1 MSIKNLSRRRF
12 LKTTAVVGGGLVVG
26 FSLFGLSDEP
36 LPVVTEPGGLVPNA
50 FLQFTADNRIIFY
63 CPRDEMGQGVMTGL
77 ATVIGEELDVSPHSM
92 EIVHCEVHS
101 DYANPAMGIQ
111 VTGGSTSINAH
122 YMPLRQ
128 VGADTRALILAA
140 AAKDLNASLGELNTE
155 DGQVLYQG
163 QTYPYGRF
171 IATAREMDPVTGAP
185 LRRQS
190 EFRYIGQLSRRTD
203 ALAKVTGQAD
213 YGLDARVEGMQYAVL
228 VRSPVFGAQ
237 LLSYDDSAVLRRPGV
252 TAVVAISNGVAIVA
266 DSYWHARDAA
276 SQLSVQWEDTPRS
289 SLTSEQQRFELI
301 AALDSDDEATAVDE
315 GDIQL
320 GLADARAQIEGEY
333 WTPYLAHAPMEPM
346 NALVRLGD
354 NDAEI
359 WLGIQSAQAAQNL
372 VSRVSGIPTEN
383 IVVHNLF
390 LGGGFGRRGVATH
403 VVEATEIAMAVGTPI
418 KLMWSREDDIQS
430 GFYRPA
436 SIARVRAAVDSNGV
450 ISAWDVKRA
459 GGDITPGTIKN
470 LLPAIFPSLP
480 TGLANGV
487 SSTVGF
493 LFSNL
498 SPDSS
503 SVEGLHENYNLTNV
517 QVKNSSIDHGVPVT
531 FWRSVGHSN
540 NAFVTESAM
549 DELAIAADLDPVELR
564 LKNTGDNPR
573 LNNVI
578 RIAGELMREMQLPD
592 GHHLGFASHGS
603 FLTDVAQVAQVSVEA
618 GKIRVH
624 KVLCVVDCGLAV
636 NPDIVRTQMEG
647 GIIFGLTAALYGEL
661 TLEAGRVKQSNF
673 HDYPMLRMD
682 EAPEIV
688 VIIVDSK
695 TEPTGVGEPSV
706 PPIAPAVA
714 NAVFRATGQRLR
726 DLPLRLVV

>member
-12 LKTTAVVGGGLVVG
+12 LKNTAVVGGGLVVG
-26 FSLFGLSDEP
+26 FSLFGLSEKP
-36 LPVVTEPGGLVPNA
+36 FPIVTEPDGFVPNA

-77 ATVIGEELDVSPHSM
+77 ATLIGEELDVSPHSM
-92 EIVHCEVHS
+92 EIVHSEVHS
-101 DYANPAMGIQ
+101 DYANPALGFQ

-122 YMPLRQ
+122 YLPLRQ
-128 VGADTRALILAA
+128 VGADTRALILRAA
-140 AAKDLNASLGELNTE
+140 ASDLGTDISDLETQ

-163 QTYPYGRF
+163 ETYPYGLF
-171 IATAREMDPVTGAP
+171 VATARTLDPVSDAP
-185 LRRQS
+185 LRS
-190 EFRYIGQLSRRTD
+190 VNNFRYIGKQTYRTD

-213 YGLDARVEGMQYAVL
+213 YGLDAQVDGMQYAVL
-228 VRSPVFGAQ
+228 VRSPVFGAK
-237 LLSYDDSAVLRRPGV
+237 LLSFESADTLKKPGV
-252 TAVVAISNGVAIVA
+252 TSVVAISNGVAIVA
-266 DSYWHARDAA
+266 DSYWHARNA
-276 SQLSVQWEDTPRS
+276 SASLSVEWEETPEQALS
-289 SLTSEQQRFELI
+289 SEQIRTQMM
-301 AALDSDDEATAVDE
+301 AALESEDETTAVNE
-315 GDIQL
+315 GDISL
-320 GLADARAQIEGEY
+320 GIADARAQIEGSY

-346 NALVRLGD
+346 NALVRLGQ

-390 LGGGFGRRGVATH
+390 LGGGFGRRGVGTH

-418 KLMWSREDDIQS
+418 KLMWSREDDIQN

-436 SIARVRAAVDSNGV
+436 SAARVRTAVDGNGRV
-450 ISAWDVKRA
+450 TAWDIKRA
-459 GGDITPGTIKN
+459 GGDITPGTVKN
-470 LLPAIFPSLP
+470 LVHSLFPIAP
-480 TGLANGV
+480 DWLANGV
-487 SSTVGF
+487 SGTVGF
-493 LFSNL
+493 LFNNL
-498 SPDSS
+498 SPDGS
-503 SVEGLHENYNLTNV
+503 SVEGLHENYSFTNV
-517 QVKNSSIDHGVPVT
+517 RVKNTSVDHGVPLT

-549 DELAIAADLDPVELR
+549 DELAVAADLDPVDLR
-564 LKNTGDNPR
+564 LKNTLDNPR

-578 RIAGELMREMQLPD
+578 RIAGERMREMQLPE

-603 FLTDVAQVAQVSVEA
+603 FQTDVAQVAQVSVEA
-618 GKIRVH
+618 SKIRVH

-647 GIIFGLTAALYGEL
+647 GIIFGLTAALYGEI
-661 TLEAGRVKQSNF
+661 TLDAGRVKQSNF
-673 HDYPMLRMD
+673 HDYPMLRVN
-682 EAPEIV
+682 ETPEIE

-726 DLPLRLVV
+726 DLPFRLPV

>member
-1 MSIKNLSRRRF
+1 MRIKNLSRRRF

-26 FSLFGLSDEP
+26 FSIFGLSEDP
-36 LPVVTEPGGLVPNA
+36 LPVVTESDGFVPNA

-77 ATVIGEELDVSPHSM
+77 ATVIGEELDVSPHTM

-111 VTGGSTSINAH
+111 ATGGSTSINAH
-122 YMPLRQ
+122 YRPLRQ

-140 AAKDLNASLGELNTE
+140 AATDLNAGINELKTE
-155 DGQVLYQG
+155 DAQVLYNG
-163 QTYPYGRF
+163 QAYPYGRF
-171 IATAREMDPVTGAP
+171 IETARNLDPVTDTP
-185 LRRQS
+185 LRSQAD
-190 EFRYIGQLSRRTD
+190 FRYIGQMSRRTD

-213 YGLDARVEGMQYAVL
+213 YGLDAKVEGMQYAVL
-228 VRSPVFGAQ
+228 VRSPVFGAK
-237 LLSYDDSAVLRRPGV
+237 LLSFDDSAVANKPGV
-252 TAVVAISNGVAIVA
+252 SAVVSISNGVAVVA
-266 DSYWHARDAA
+266 DSYWHARQAA
-276 SQLSVQWEDTPRS
+276 TALRVEWEATEHS
-289 SLTSEQQRFELI
+289 SLTSEQHRSELTS
-301 AALDSDDEATAVDE
+301 ALDSDDETTAIDE

-320 GLADARAQIEGEY
+320 GFADARAQIDGSY
-333 WTPYLAHAPMEPM
+333 WTPFLAHAPMEPM
-346 NALVRLGD
+346 NALVRLGA

-436 SIARVRAAVDSNGV
+436 SIARVRAAVDGNGV
-450 ISAWDVKRA
+450 ITAWDVKRA
-459 GGDITPGTIKN
+459 GGDITPGTVKN

-480 TGLANGV
+480 SGLANGV
-487 SSTVGF
+487 ASTVGF

-503 SVEGLHENYNLTNV
+503 SVEGLHENYKFANV

-540 NAFVTESAM
+540 NAFVAESAM
-549 DELAIAADLDPVELR
+549 DELAIAANIDPVDLR
-564 LKNTGDNPR
+564 LKNTVDNPR

-578 RIAGELMREMQLPD
+578 RIAGERMREMKLPE

-603 FLTDVAQVAQVSVEA
+603 FLTDVAQVAEVSIED
-618 GKIRVH
+618 GIIRVH
-624 KVLCVVDCGLAV
+624 KVLCVLDCGLAV

-647 GIIFGLTAALYGEL
+647 GIIFGLTAALYGEVS
-661 TLEAGRVKQSNF
+661 LEAGRVKQSNF
-673 HDYPMLRMD
+673 HDYQMLRMS
-682 EAPEIV
+682 EAPDIE

-695 TEPTGVGEPSV
+695 TDPTGVGEPSV

-726 DLPLRLVV
+726 DLPLRLKG